1 MTGFSTDRLEPTS
14 RGGAISGQTEQRDF
28 PPKPRRP
35 RPPLHSQDSLQP
47 DDPSSEPATEIP
59 PHQLDDLA

>member
-1 MTGFSTDRLEPTS
+1 MTDFSTDRLEPTS

-35 RPPLHSQDSLQP
+35 RPPLRSPVSP
-47 DDPSSEPATEIP
+47 ERDDRSSEPATEIL